1 MPKQKSL
8 NEELLEQG
16 ARTAPEPETAEERS
30 KRTGWKTGGGIV
42 GGGAAAAAK
51 LGVLSKA
58 LLWLVVWNGAWNA
71 WRLGAWGGIALLAVV
86 LGIAVARHL
95 RTRDA

>member
-1 MPKQKSL
+1 MPKRSVHD
-8 NEELLEQG
+8 ELLEQG

-30 KRTGWKTGGGIV
+30 KRVGWKTGGSVV

-51 LGVLSKA
+51 LGVLGKV
-58 LLWLVVWNGAWNA
+58 LLWLVVWHSALNG
-71 WRLGAWGGIALLAVV
+71 WRLGAWAGIAAVGLLVV
-86 LGIAVARHL
+86 AFVVRHV